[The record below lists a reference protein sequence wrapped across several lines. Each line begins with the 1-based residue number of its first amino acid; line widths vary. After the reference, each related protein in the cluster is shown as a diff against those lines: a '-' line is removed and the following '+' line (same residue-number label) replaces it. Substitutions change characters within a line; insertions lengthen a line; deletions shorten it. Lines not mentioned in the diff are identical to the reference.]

1 MSLTSQ
7 THVRDRTNDV
17 VTLCPPQV
25 FSVSPRLGGSFE
37 EASSA
42 RPFRGSG
49 TGVTVLMKARRGSPQ
64 VGGKTRGRQERI
76 TPLDRVPFNG

>member
-1 MSLTSQ
+1 MSLIIQ
-7 THVRDRTNDV
+7 THVRDRRNDV

-49 TGVTVLMKARRGSPQ
+49 TRVTVLTGVSL
-64 VGGKTRGRQERI
+64 
-76 TPLDRVPFNG
+76 LDASFSHSY